1 MCGETYAEKARDFIG
16 KECLD
21 REDQGT
27 RTQENDSALWFVG
40 FMVMRLVSGCLW
52 PIILTQGPSCG
63 ADNAQA
69 RQIPSRTVGGGRR
82 CGISFGPFPN
92 SSGWAWLVSS
102 VFLTGTSY
110 HKITHAN
117 RECGAWPG
125 GQFWAVCFPWQ

>member
-82 CGISFGPFPN
+82 CGISFGV
-92 SSGWAWLVSS
+92 SGKIE
-102 VFLTGTSY
+102 GRRRKGQQ
-110 HKITHAN
+110 KITEDEMVGWHH
-117 RECGAWPG
+117 
-125 GQFWAVCFPWQ
+125 